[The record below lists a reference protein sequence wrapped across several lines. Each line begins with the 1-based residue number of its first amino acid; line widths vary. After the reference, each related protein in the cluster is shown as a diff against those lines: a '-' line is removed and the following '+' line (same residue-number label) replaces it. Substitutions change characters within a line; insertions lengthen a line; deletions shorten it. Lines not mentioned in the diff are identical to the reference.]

1 MQIGQVSIKE
11 LPSSPGY
18 TTPRGIVEALKE
30 QGVKISPN
38 TIALFCRGRL
48 DEHEVVF
55 QRYLTGEELRQQG
68 NRAIGRE
75 SRYVIS
81 KPAAEKILGLLAHRE
96 RWGAELGIKP
106 IEYKPEEFHTGY
118 NRL

>member
-1 MQIGQVSIKE
+1 MQIGKVSIKE

-18 TTPRGIVEALKE
+18 TTPRGIVEALKK
-30 QGVKISPN
+30 QGIKIAPN

-48 DEHEVVF
+48 DKHEVVF
-55 QRYLTGEELRQQG
+55 QKYLTGEELRQQG
-68 NRAIGRE
+68 NRAISRG

-81 KPAAEKILGLLAHRE
+81 KPAAEKILGLLAYRE
-96 RWGAELGIKP
+96 RWGPELGITP
-106 IEYKPEEFHTGY
+106 IEYKPEEFHTDY